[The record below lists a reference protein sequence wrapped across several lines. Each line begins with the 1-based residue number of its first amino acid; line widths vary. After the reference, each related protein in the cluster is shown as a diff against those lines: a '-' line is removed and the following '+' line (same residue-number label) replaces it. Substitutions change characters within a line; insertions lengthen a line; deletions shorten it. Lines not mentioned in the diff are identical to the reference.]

1 MARNEITR
9 WTESLRPGTVRELFE
24 YLPDLM
30 YFAKDAQL
38 RLMGGN
44 SAFVHHCGLS
54 SEEDLL
60 GKTDHDLFPPQM
72 AEKFAQDDRHILETG
87 EAMSDLVELFPDEL
101 GHPEWYT
108 TDKIPLFDRHGQI
121 AGLCGLVRR
130 HQVDQNSPLK
140 KVTDLL
146 NRKNPGNITIADMAS
161 EANLSVRQLERK
173 FRETYKTTPGR
184 YVIRLRIL
192 RACELL
198 RTTHHSVS
206 EIAHEL
212 SFYDHSAFSK
222 KFSELIGEPPG
233 TYRKRFTHRKRLP

>member
-72 AEKFAQDDRHILETG
+72 A
-87 EAMSDLVELFPDEL
+87 S
-101 GHPEWYT
+101 
-108 TDKIPLFDRHGQI
+108 
-121 AGLCGLVRR
+121 
-130 HQVDQNSPLK
+130 
-140 KVTDLL
+140 
-146 NRKNPGNITIADMAS
+146 
-161 EANLSVRQLERK
+161 
-173 FRETYKTTPGR
+173 
-184 YVIRLRIL
+184 
-192 RACELL
+192 
-198 RTTHHSVS
+198 
-206 EIAHEL
+206 
-212 SFYDHSAFSK
+212 
-222 KFSELIGEPPG
+222 
-233 TYRKRFTHRKRLP
+233 